1 MSAKICCVKAYEVLD
16 SRANPTV
23 AVKVVLS
30 DGSEGFSI
38 VPSGA
43 STGTFE
49 AVELRDGNKK
59 RYGGKGVLQ
68 AVKNINDI
76 IAPRL
81 IEQGC
86 IDQFLVDDLLIKL
99 DGTENKAKLGANAL
113 LGVSLSVCRAAA
125 EHYKM
130 PLYRYVGGISSY
142 RMPVPMMNIL
152 NGGAHASN
160 NIDIQ
165 EFMIYPLGAPS
176 FKEAVRA
183 GSEIYHT
190 LADILKAD
198 GKSTAVGDEGG
209 FAPELSSDEAAIEY
223 IINAIEK
230 AGYSTNEVK
239 ICLDAAASEWQS
251 GEGEY
256 FLPKR
261 AKKMTSKQLV
271 DYWCALVK
279 KYPIFSLEDPL
290 AEEDWISWE
299 GITDKLNNDVQL
311 VGDDLFVTNKNRLK
325 EGFTKKSANAILIKP
340 NQIGTL
346 SETIQVIVMAKQ
358 NGYKTVMSHRSGESE
373 DTTIADLAVALNCG
387 QIKTGA
393 PARSERVAKYN
404 RLISIE
410 NELYGSQFN
419 KF

>member
-209 FAPELSSDEAAIEY
+209 FAPALSSDEAAIEY

-256 FLPKR
+256 LLPKR

-358 NGYKTVMSHRSGESE
+358 NGYKTIMSHRSGESE